1 MQIILSFMFL
11 FFGCYNLINYS
22 VKLNEKQKAHIVE
35 LMWSVVLVVGS
46 LKTFIDVYQDN
57 TLLDIGYTNLSD
69 NLLKFYMAGTITDFI
84 FVFRFYY
91 IF

>member
-1 MQIILSFMFL
+1 MQMILSFMFL
-11 FFGCYNLINYS
+11 FFGCYSLINSS

-57 TLLDIGYTNLSD
+57 TLLDKGYTNLSD
-69 NLLKFYMAGTITDFI
+69 NLLKFYMGL
-84 FVFRFYY
+84 
-91 IF
+91 